1 MEILLILALII
12 AAGSNT
18 PPQKLIHTFSALSS
32 GNAEELWKSDI
43 FKDVRILGMTPA
55 ELINAAKELKSLVSV
70 LTVPQ
75 DGDARKA
82 AAPFAA
88 QPAQSTQTAPP
99 AAPDE
104 SGESA
109 KELQSALSP
118 IRGIADE
125 NIEKML
131 GKYFA

>member
-70 LTVPQ
+70 LTVPN
-75 DGDARKA
+75 DGDAQKT
-82 AAPFAA
+82 APFAA

-104 SGESA
+104 SGERA

>member
-75 DGDARKA
+75 DGDAQKA
-82 AAPFAA
+82 ALVSNLLVVLCADETA
-88 QPAQSTQTAPP
+88 QPVVNTGTR
-99 AAPDE
+99 D
-104 SGESA
+104 
-109 KELQSALSP
+109 
-118 IRGIADE
+118 
-125 NIEKML
+125 
-131 GKYFA
+131 